1 MHKGNVTLGFL
12 IVCLGTSGAAF
23 PQEPSTVNKTVIS
36 ANNVA
41 RLSVVGRVTSG
52 GAEIAAASFSPD
64 GNLLATADYGGSV
77 RVWQVATLEEP
88 FAIKPPGNMVW
99 GVRFSPDGSWL
110 AYWGLDGIVLWD
122 LRSQEIAHIID
133 TRGKTLT
140 IAAFTPDGQ
149 SLVAGYTDGTVEVWD
164 TARATRRDS
173 WQLMAGSVL
182 SFAYAPGGELLAVG
196 GGHGDPRILIL
207 DWRTG
212 VQRRALVGQEND
224 VHDIV
229 FLRDGNSL
237 VTTGPRRIVL
247 LWDLASGTPAPV
259 SAAPGGNDFAAEGSP
274 DGSLIVIAGAGSI
287 QFRDADNMRVLHSLE
302 HDGNGQIPI
311 AMFSPDGTLLATSG
325 SRHEVVLWAVV
336 EAQEE
341 TGAGYVGTWEY
352 DGPHVHFT
360 FLLRPDGTGHLAD
373 EVHTFPFTYSL
384 DAGSDPA
391 RLDLVYDVDMAFG
404 RISHTL
410 VRLERTDRGDLLH
423 WVSRHSDSGPPEWPE
438 ASSRTPSGVTRI
450 TFHRVVS

>member
-1 MHKGNVTLGFL
+1 
-12 IVCLGTSGAAF
+12 
-23 PQEPSTVNKTVIS
+23 
-36 ANNVA
+36 
-41 RLSVVGRVTSG
+41 
-52 GAEIAAASFSPD
+52 
-64 GNLLATADYGGSV
+64 
-77 RVWQVATLEEP
+77 
-88 FAIKPPGNMVW
+88 
-99 GVRFSPDGSWL
+99 VRFSPDGSWL

-133 TRGKTLT
+133 TRGRTLT
-140 IAAFTPDGQ
+140 IAVFTPDGQ

-164 TARATRRDS
+164 AARATRRDS

-196 GGHGDPRILIL
+196 GGHGDP
-207 DWRTG
+207 
-212 VQRRALVGQEND
+212 
-224 VHDIV
+224 DIV

-423 WVSRHSDSGPPEWPE
+423 WVSRHTGSAGIPTADRQSGLKRARGRRRVSPG
-438 ASSRTPSGVTRI
+438 SRFTGLSVDIRYAWYSNNGR
-450 TFHRVVS
+450 RL